1 MDINKLQNL
10 PNCFEI
16 FSSFLINQIQ
26 KFSQRKILVKK
37 KTWSVKRKTI
47 EKIDV

>member
-37 KTWSVKRKTI
+37 IWSVKRKTI